1 MGTEIS
7 VNSKTQQQRLHI
19 GGKQVR
25 KGWQILNAVPAE
37 GVDHLGDV
45 RDLSRFH
52 DGQFVEIYASHV
64 LEHLSQQEILPV
76 LSGIAR
82 TLATGGRFMVSVPD
96 LDILCRLFIS
106 PQLGINERFHVM
118 RMLFGGQTDSYD
130 FHYIGFNQEFM
141 HHYLMAAGFSKVTRV
156 ESFGLF
162 DDTSEFKPYDVPISL
177 NLLAVK

>member
-1 MGTEIS
+1 MRNE
-7 VNSKTQQQRLHI
+7 VVLQRLHI

-25 KGWQILNAVPAE
+25 SGWQIFNAVAAE

-45 RDLSRFH
+45 RDLSRFD

-76 LSGIAR
+76 LQGIAR
-82 TLATGGRFMVSVPD
+82 ILATGGRLMVSVPD
-96 LDILCRLFIS
+96 LDTLCRLFIS
-106 PQLGINERFHVM
+106 PQLGANERFHVM
-118 RMLFGGQTDSYD
+118 RMLFGGQTDTYD
-130 FHYIGFNQEFM
+130 FHHIGLNQEFM
-141 HHYLMAAGFSKVTRV
+141 HHYLAAAGFSTVSRV

-162 DDTSEFKPYDVPISL
+162 DDTSEFKPYGVAISL